1 MERKEGVTLMLTPTN
16 LKEVLTIHDAK
27 FIKQYDFS
35 CGNKAPIFE
44 VSTMHALNQ
53 IIGHAKFNNR
63 EYGHVFYRGQ
73 CELYETLLPSL
84 IRNND
89 PKKGPTSIK
98 TATGSIAKQLKRVI
112 DDDGLSNELQ
122 IGNDDDN
129 IKKIK
134 IEAILQ
140 HYGAPTRF
148 IDLVDNHW
156 IALWMGLYHIEKIKN
171 LLTYYR
177 YVERTIPYA
186 DAIPVKLRTIQ
197 EKEIYQYILLVAF
210 PSGET
215 KAPGVCETDR
225 HIVVDLRQALPS
237 TFLRPHAQHALVA
250 KVKTNR
256 MDVEK
261 NYYDLAQ
268 NVVGIIRIRIDRAHN
283 WVGAGQLLT
292 PNNLFPPAAY
302 DNGYDVLLS
311 RTDLFDGC
319 YSIARYI

>member
-1 MERKEGVTLMLTPTN
+1 MAKPTN
-16 LKEVLTIHDAK
+16 LKGNLTIHDAK
-27 FIKQYDFS
+27 FIKQYSFS
-35 CGNKAPIFE
+35 CGHTAPIFE

-53 IIGHAKFNNR
+53 LIGHAKFNNR
-63 EYGHVFYRGQ
+63 KYGHVFYRGQ

-89 PKKGPTSIK
+89 PKRGPTSIK
-98 TATGSIAKQLKRVI
+98 TATNSIAKQLKKVI
-112 DDDGLSNELQ
+112 EDDRLPNELQ
-122 IGNDDDN
+122 IKNDNDS

-148 IDLVDNHW
+148 VDLVDNHW
-156 IALWMGLYHIEKIKN
+156 IALWMGLYRIEKIKN

-177 YVERTIPYA
+177 YIERTIPYA
-186 DAIPVKLRTIQ
+186 DALPVKLRTI
-197 EKEIYQYILLVAF
+197 EENEVYQYILLVAF
-210 PSGET
+210 PGGQT
-215 KAPGVCETDR
+215 KAPGLCETDE

-256 MDVEK
+256 IEVEK

-268 NVVGIIRIRIDRAHN
+268 NVVGIIKIRIDKARD
-283 WVGAGQLLT
+283 WVGKGQLLT
-292 PNNLFPPAAY
+292 QDNLFPPAAF
-302 DNGYDVLLS
+302 DNGYDILLS
-311 RTDLFDGC
+311 RADLFDGC

>member
-1 MERKEGVTLMLTPTN
+1 MLKPTN
-16 LKEVLTIHDAK
+16 LKEHLTIHDAK
-27 FIKQYDFS
+27 FIKQHNFS
-35 CGNKAPIFE
+35 CGHTAPIFE

-53 IIGHAKFNNR
+53 LIGHAKFNNR

-98 TATGSIAKQLKRVI
+98 TATSSIAKQLKRVI
-112 DDDGLSNELQ
+112 DDDRLPNELQ
-122 IGNDDDN
+122 IKNDNDS

-156 IALWMGLYHIEKIKN
+156 IALWMGLYRIEKIKN
-171 LLTYYR
+171 LITYYR
-177 YVERTIPYA
+177 YIERTIPYA
-186 DAIPVKLRTIQ
+186 DALPVKLRTI
-197 EKEIYQYILLVAF
+197 EENEVYQYILLVAF
-210 PSGET
+210 PGGKT
-215 KAPGVCETDR
+215 KAPGLRETDE

-250 KVKTNR
+250 KVKTNQV
-256 MDVEK
+256 DVERD
-261 NYYDLAQ
+261 YYDLAK
-268 NVVGIIRIRIDRAHN
+268 NVVGIIKVRIDKARD
-283 WVGAGQLLT
+283 WVGEGQLLT
-292 PNNLFPPAAY
+292 QDNLFPPAAF
-302 DNGYDVLLS
+302 DNGYDILLS